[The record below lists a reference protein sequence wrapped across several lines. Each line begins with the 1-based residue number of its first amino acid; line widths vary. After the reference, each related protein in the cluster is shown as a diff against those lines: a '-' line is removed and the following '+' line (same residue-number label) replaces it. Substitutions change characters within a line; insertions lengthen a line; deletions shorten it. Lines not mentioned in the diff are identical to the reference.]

1 LYPHLTCINRCGPC
15 QRIAPFFEELSR
27 RYPRAVFLKVDVD
40 QCPET
45 AASNGVTAMPTFIFF
60 RSKAKIDRLQG
71 GNPEALEA
79 KVKQHYG
86 ADEAEEDSSVSGYI
100 DLNTFITKNGCEC
113 LNESDDHS
121 LEGCLTSN
129 PGYLESD
136 CDEQLIISLAFNQ
149 TLKIH
154 SLKIKAPKDQG
165 PKTLRLF
172 INQPRTLDF
181 DSAESA
187 QPTQEIIL
195 QPGDLDGNPVLLRFV
210 KFQNVQ
216 NLIIFIKDNLTG
228 TETTRIDHLALYG
241 SPLTTTNMNDF
252 KRIAGKKGEAH

>member
-1 LYPHLTCINRCGPC
+1 MGLTAAGTKLVVVDFTASWCGPC

-71 GNPEALEA
+71 ENPEALEA

-86 ADEAEEDSSVSGYI
+86 ADEAEEDSSVS
-100 DLNTFITKNGCEC
+100 
-113 LNESDDHS
+113 
-121 LEGCLTSN
+121 
-129 PGYLESD
+129 GYLESD

>member
-1 LYPHLTCINRCGPC
+1 MGLTAAGTKLVVVDFTASWCGPC

-172 INQPRTLDF
+172 I
-181 DSAESA
+181 
-187 QPTQEIIL
+187 
-195 QPGDLDGNPVLLRFV
+195 
-210 KFQNVQ
+210 
-216 NLIIFIKDNLTG
+216 KDNLTG

-252 KRIAGKKGEAH
+252 